1 MGCVDRAR
9 HCLRFA
15 TKWIQPMR
23 KIAESICKVSRARV
37 RWARTSR
44 PAARRQCLPNG
55 SDNANTPRIVKRE
68 EASQVSRLI
77 FDFSC
82 SSTNGWLVNIWLM
95 LHLTSTPESMCVR
108 GGKRLL
114 MRRRECCTEQES
126 TREWLPFPFI
136 CFPQLCVRY
145 FWNRW
150 NISRHVCC
158 KQIWA
163 MRISF
168 RGFFN
173 QKLNQVL
180 LQMW

>member
-9 HCLRFA
+9 HYLRFA

-37 RWARTSR
+37 RWVRTSR

-55 SDNANTPRIVKRE
+55 SDNANTRIVKRE

-95 LHLTSTPESMCVR
+95 LHLTSALLNQCACARREKTPDAKASEHVAPKQERTSSLFVLFVSPGSVRCLPCLESTESADMCV
-108 GGKRLL
+108 
-114 MRRRECCTEQES
+114 
-126 TREWLPFPFI
+126 
-136 CFPQLCVRY
+136 
-145 FWNRW
+145 
-150 NISRHVCC
+150 
-158 KQIWA
+158 
-163 MRISF
+163 
-168 RGFFN
+168 
-173 QKLNQVL
+173 
-180 LQMW
+180 